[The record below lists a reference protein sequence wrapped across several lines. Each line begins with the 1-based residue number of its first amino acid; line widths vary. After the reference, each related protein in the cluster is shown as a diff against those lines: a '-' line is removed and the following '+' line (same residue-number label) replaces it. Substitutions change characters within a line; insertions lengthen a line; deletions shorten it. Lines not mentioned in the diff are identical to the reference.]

1 MQIQHN
7 TQQQTEF
14 FNKNIPIHLTKII
27 IPSRKRLSCYRR
39 PANRTIFEKAKA
51 GKSMEALLFAARHR
65 QPQAA
70 PVAALKRFT
79 FEKGETR
86 GGGTAPPGPT

>member
-1 MQIQHN
+1 
-7 TQQQTEF
+7 
-14 FNKNIPIHLTKII
+14 
-27 IPSRKRLSCYRR
+27 
-39 PANRTIFEKAKA
+39 
-51 GKSMEALLFAARHR
+51 MEALLFAARHR